1 MVGIYRDIEFPVSLF
16 DFKDINEGTVSSF
29 FIINVVYPVVRVRR
43 SFQHVH
49 HISRYIVVWNFSS
62 GDNPLILVVEHD
74 FFHDLLIN
82 NVNL

>member
-43 SFQHVH
+43 SFQG
-49 HISRYIVVWNFSS
+49 SREKVGGAVLTCY
-62 GDNPLILVVEHD
+62 LRE
-74 FFHDLLIN
+74 
-82 NVNL
+82 